1 MNTPLQTG
9 VARRGLH
16 PLVAAAAVAVIVM
29 CTVGVAAVMGW
40 LPTPSANTN
49 PNALSA
55 ESAALAGP
63 EGGNLAPAPQIPAQ
77 PLAPAPGQQPAARQ
91 PAAPRPQAAAPAQ
104 LAPPRRS
111 SAKVAAW
118 SRACARSRR
127 RCATIATI

>member
-1 MNTPLQTG
+1 MNTPPD
-9 VARRGLH
+9 RRCA
-16 PLVAAAAVAVIVM
+16 PWPASLVAAAAVAVIVM

-77 PLAPAPGQQPAARQ
+77 PLAPRPASSR
-91 PAAPRPQAAAPAQ
+91 R
-104 LAPPRRS
+104 LGSPPRR
-111 SAKVAAW
+111 VPRRPRRAA
-118 SRACARSRR
+118 SPRRAGRLPKLRRGRERAPGPGAGARQ
-127 RCATIATI
+127 

>member
-1 MNTPLQTG
+1 M
-9 VARRGLH
+9 ACI
-16 PLVAAAAVAVIVM
+16 LVAAAAVAVIVM

-77 PLAPAPGQQPAARQ
+77 PLAPR
-91 PAAPRPQAAAPAQ
+91 
-104 LAPPRRS
+104 LASSRRLVSPPRRVPRRPRRS
-111 SAKVAAW
+111 LAR
-118 SRACARSRR
+118 RAGRLPKLRRGRERAPGPGAGARQ
-127 RCATIATI
+127 

>member
-1 MNTPLQTG
+1 M
-9 VARRGLH
+9 ACI
-16 PLVAAAAVAVIVM
+16 LVAAAAVAVIVM

-77 PLAPAPGQQPAARQ
+77 PLAPRLASSRRLVSP
-91 PAAPRPQAAAPAQ
+91 PRRVPRRPRRRS

>member
-63 EGGNLAPAPQIPAQ
+63 EGGNGARAPDPR
-77 PLAPAPGQQPAARQ
+77 PAAGAAR
-91 PAAPRPQAAAPAQ
+91 PAAGGSSARRAASPGGRAGA
-104 LAPPRRS
+104 ASPRR
-111 SAKVAAW
+111 AGRLPKL
-118 SRACARSRR
+118 RRGRERARSRR

>member
-1 MNTPLQTG
+1 MNTPPD
-9 VARRGLH
+9 RRCA
-16 PLVAAAAVAVIVM
+16 PWPASLVAAAAVAVIVM

-91 PAAPRPQAAAPAQ
+91 PAAPRPQAPRGAAS
-104 LAPPRRS
+104 PRR
-111 SAKVAAW
+111 AGRLPKLRRGRE
-118 SRACARSRR
+118 RAPGPGAGARQ
-127 RCATIATI
+127 

>member
-77 PLAPAPGQQPAARQ
+77 PLAPR
-91 PAAPRPQAAAPAQ
+91 
-104 LAPPRRS
+104 LASSLRLGSPPRR
-111 SAKVAAW
+111 VP
-118 SRACARSRR
+118 RRPRR
-127 RCATIATI
+127 RSLARRAGRLPKLRRGRERAPGPGAGARQ